1 MTLLEVLVALALM
14 SLIAVA
20 STQVLRGVLMTRNVQ
35 HERAQML
42 AQWQRALNVIQR
54 DIAQAQSRSVR
65 SDTGGLRP
73 ALVLEEGTQLELTT
87 GGRRNPLEQA
97 QSPLLRV
104 RYRVGLHPHRHD
116 RESAYHG
123 DEQRYLLRE
132 AWFHIDEPRAD
143 PADWVQALLPEP
155 EGFLVE
161 IIRAGERHSQW
172 PLARRNGSTSASAS
186 TPVAEG
192 LVITLEHPRSGVVE
206 RWFSLDRRAAE
217 LRP

>member
-116 RESAYHG
+116 RERLS
-123 DEQRYLLRE
+123 
-132 AWFHIDEPRAD
+132 W
-143 PADWVQALLPEP
+143 
-155 EGFLVE
+155 
-161 IIRAGERHSQW
+161 
-172 PLARRNGSTSASAS
+172 
-186 TPVAEG
+186 
-192 LVITLEHPRSGVVE
+192 
-206 RWFSLDRRAAE
+206 
-217 LRP
+217 